1 LKNPHAGGFIMA
13 EFDVR
18 EYNRRAWNK
27 LSEQGNRYTQP
38 ASPQVI
44 AAARSGDWQ
53 IHLTPTIPIPAS
65 WFPRPIAGK
74 AVLCLASGGGQ
85 QGPILAAAGVQVTVY
100 DNSPVQLSRDR
111 EVAEREGLD
120 LHTVEGDMRD
130 LAVFPNDCFDLIV
143 HPVSNVF
150 VPEVRPVWQEAYRVL
165 RPGGALLAGFNNPLY
180 YLFDIELLENERR
193 LEVRYPLPYSDLEQL
208 SPAALE
214 KFIAEST
221 PLEFSHTLD
230 EQIGGQIAAGFWIG
244 GFYEDHNLPE
254 DDFLL
259 DEYFPVYIATRAV
272 KPPVSA

>member
-1 LKNPHAGGFIMA
+1 
-13 EFDVR
+13 
-18 EYNRRAWNK
+18 
-27 LSEQGNRYTQP
+27 
-38 ASPQVI
+38 
-44 AAARSGDWQ
+44 
-53 IHLTPTIPIPAS
+53 
-65 WFPRPIAGK
+65 
-74 AVLCLASGGGQ
+74 
-85 QGPILAAAGVQVTVY
+85 
-100 DNSPVQLSRDR
+100 
-111 EVAEREGLD
+111 
-120 LHTVEGDMRD
+120 
-130 LAVFPNDCFDLIV
+130 
-143 HPVSNVF
+143 
-150 VPEVRPVWQEAYRVL
+150 
-165 RPGGALLAGFNNPLY
+165 LAGFNNPLY